1 MLWPISSTKAN
12 FTNMKLSDG
21 SFVYLQHLNANGNLR
36 MGSEWNWLN
45 YLVVG
50 VVIGGVET
58 TENKNRR
65 NAGKGK

>member
-1 MLWPISSTKAN
+1 
-12 FTNMKLSDG
+12 MKLSDG